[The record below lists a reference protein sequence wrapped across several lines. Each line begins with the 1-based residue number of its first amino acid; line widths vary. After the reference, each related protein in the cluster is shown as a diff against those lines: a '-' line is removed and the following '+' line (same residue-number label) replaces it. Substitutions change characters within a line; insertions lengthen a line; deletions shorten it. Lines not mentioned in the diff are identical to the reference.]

1 MKMKIRVEY
10 GLDGILSSARVN
22 IETPDEITE
31 FESGGEG
38 INDEITE
45 FESGGEGIN
54 DEIRTGILNESIK
67 ENIINA
73 INKVSSDFKENVR
86 VDGLDIIVTGRSW
99 EEVDKI
105 IDKYVASLKLFRIPE
120 PREIEIEI

>member
-31 FESGGEG
+31 FESEGEG
-38 INDEITE
+38 IKEY
-45 FESGGEGIN
+45 
-54 DEIRTGILNESIK
+54 EIRTGILNESIK

-105 IDKYVASLKLFRIPE
+105 IDKYIASLKLFRIPE